1 LDASTVCP
9 AAVGTAHV
17 EFGDPIAISP
27 ELVEKF
33 KAGGE
38 AKRQACGELLTTVG
52 RQSCPW

>member
-1 LDASTVCP
+1 LFTVLP
-9 AAVGTAHV
+9 AGAGTAHV

-38 AKRQACGELLTTVG
+38 AKRQACGELLSTVCCK
-52 RQSCPW
+52 SCP